1 MSRKA
6 SIAAIGLI
14 GEAQVRKL
22 VRLVG
27 LLGVLIG
34 VILFVMVGAASGI
47 SGTQPLVVVLCKFSD
62 RTTEPNPRS
71 FYDDQ
76 YTASGVGKQGLF
88 DYWKTVSYG
97 QLDLT
102 GTVVKGWYIAERP
115 AGTQLTVA
123 QWNALTRAQKIDAC
137 GTAARADVNF
147 NNFTGI
153 IVLTNQSGLSEDLFG
168 SGPPISINGTSYAN
182 LGYMDAEE
190 DQRMDGIEHESAHL
204 LRLNHSRT
212 LSQQPG
218 QDDYGDPYDIG
229 SCCGVNLNTFNPWG
243 INNRGGPGLNV
254 VQLDTAGWI
263 PPPPPRTTGNSITTL
278 NNSSCTQSTIQ
289 LAALN
294 HPEATGFLEA
304 RIPASIFIQKIGTST
319 TTDRY
324 ALEFREASGLDA
336 GILQDTVL
344 VHLHGQD
351 TYSYWVDKSGIAG
364 TYVSASGGTLL
375 QAGDEYVDT
384 TNKAYVAVNKLDST
398 AHNATLTLGGCKIN
412 AALSYSGDTTVDF
425 NDQVTLAGDLTVSG
439 SSTPVPGDTITL
451 ALGTQSCQAVTDAA
465 GHGKCSFVVTQSPGS
480 YTASAFF
487 AGDPAYNGANS
498 SSGFTITQEESQVT
512 YGGALTSDYHDAF
525 TASATLVDPVDSVPI
540 AGKTVTFTLG
550 IGDSCSDTTNA
561 SGVASCSITPTQ
573 VPATYQLVSSFAG
586 DINYVSSGDS
596 DSFVVTREETTTT
609 YTGPTVILTGGSGV
623 TLKAQLLEDG
633 TVPPFPSGQT
643 ITLALGS
650 QSCPGT
656 VDASGNAQCTL
667 TFTGPLGPEP
677 LSATFAGDAYYLPS
691 SDTGKTA
698 TVFAFPSRGAFTL
711 GNNTVAAAGPTTTV
725 TWWHDTWPSFNSLSG
740 GVAPSSFKGFAGA
753 VTTLPSTSPVN
764 VCGSTFRT
772 SSGNSPPPTSG
783 VPSYM
788 GVLVASSVTKSG
800 TTINGTWAK
809 IVVVRVD
816 PGYSPSPGRS
826 GRGKIVATF
835 CQ

>member
-1 MSRKA
+1 MTLLA
-6 SIAAIGLI
+6 
-14 GEAQVRKL
+14 
-22 VRLVG
+22 VG
-27 LLGVLIG
+27 LAG
-34 VILFVMVGAASGI
+34 VIALAMAGGAIGI

-62 RTTEPNPRS
+62 RTTEPHPRS

-76 YTASGVGKQGLF
+76 YTASGAGKQGLF
-88 DYWKTVSYG
+88 DYWKTVSYS

-123 QWNALTRAQKIDAC
+123 QWNALPRDQKIDAC

-153 IVLTNQSGLSEDLFG
+153 IVLTNQSGLQEDLFG
-168 SGPPISINGTSYAN
+168 AGPPTSINGTSYAN
-182 LGYMDAEE
+182 LGRMDAEE

-204 LRLNHSRT
+204 LRLNHSRI
-212 LSQQPG
+212 LSQSPG

-243 INNRGGPGLNV
+243 INNKGGPGLNV
-254 VQLDTAGWI
+254 VQLNTAGWI
-263 PPPPPRTTGNSITTL
+263 AANRITTL
-278 NNSSCTQSTIQ
+278 DNSTCQQSTID

-294 HPEATGFLEA
+294 HPEASGFLDA

-324 ALEFREASGLDA
+324 DLEFREASGLDA
-336 GILQDTVL
+336 GILNDTVL

-351 TYSYWVDKSGIAG
+351 TYSYWVDQSGIAG

-384 TNKAYVAVNKLDST
+384 TNKAYVAVNKLTPS
-398 AHNATLTLGGCKIN
+398 AHTATLTIGGCKLN
-412 AALSYSGDTTVDF
+412 AALTYSGDTTVDF

-451 ALGTQSCQAVTDAA
+451 GLGTQSCQAVTDVN
-465 GHGKCSFVVTQSPGS
+465 GHGACSFVVTQHPGS
-480 YTASAFF
+480 YTASASF
-487 AGDPAYNGANS
+487 AGDPAYNGANGS
-498 SSGFTITQEESQVT
+498 SAFTITREESKVT

-525 TASATLVDPVDSVPI
+525 TATATLVDPVDNVPI
-540 AGKTVTFTLG
+540 AGKSVTFTLG
-550 IGDSCSDTTNA
+550 VGDSCSATTSG

-573 VPATYQLVSSFAG
+573 VPATYQLVTSFAG
-586 DINYVSSGDS
+586 DVDYVSSGDT
-596 DSFVVTREETTTT
+596 DSFVVTKEQTTTT
-609 YTGPTVILTGGSGV
+609 YTGPTVILQGASGV
-623 TLKAQLLEDG
+623 TLNARLLEDG
-633 TVPPFPSGQT
+633 AVPPFPSGQT
-643 ITLALGS
+643 MTLALGG
-650 QSCPGT
+650 QSCFGT
-656 VDASGNAQCTL
+656 VDGSGNAQCTL
-667 TFTGPLGPEP
+667 IFVGALGSEP
-677 LSATFAGDAYYLPS
+677 LSASFGGDDYYLPS

-698 TVFAFPSRGAFTL
+698 TVFSFPSRGAFTL
-711 GNNTVAAAGPTTTV
+711 GNNTVATAGPTTTV
-725 TWWHDTWPSFNSLSG
+725 TWWHDLWSSLNSLSG
-740 GVAPSSFKGFAGA
+740 GAAPSPFKGFAGN
-753 VTTLPSTSPVN
+753 VTRLPTTSPAN
-764 VCGSTFRT
+764 VCGNTFSTT
-772 SSGNSPPPTSG
+772 SGNSPPPTSD
-783 VPSYM
+783 VPAYM

-800 TTINGTWAK
+800 TTISGRWAK
-809 IVVVRVD
+809 IVVVKVD
-816 PGYSPSPGRS
+816 TGYSPSPGHP